1 VRKNCSRKADS
12 KGVRFIVG
20 VLRVLLALSVLSEHS
35 GPIFGIHLI
44 PGFIAVELFY
54 IISGFYMGLIFAEK
68 YIGHDKWKTFYVNR
82 FLRIYPTYYLVLLV
96 TTGIAIVL
104 IFRGSPLPWFVVRY
118 SEWYNLN
125 LPTLIAAIVPNFSLV
140 GLDFLHFFHLT
151 PNGSL
156 VPSIKPPLAL
166 FDPLAAGRQF
176 TVIPQAW
183 TLGLEIEFYLLVPW
197 IARWRTRYIAVLIAI
212 CVISRMM
219 FYAWGYKADP
229 WNDRFFPFELA
240 LFLAGLLLY
249 RLYRVIGS
257 IGLPR
262 LHRAIVTGGW
272 VATACCVLALL
283 AFAAFARKPEFA
295 SLGYGPLV
303 NWTFVLAVAVLL
315 PFIFAATRGSR
326 IDNIIGQYSYPMY
339 ISHYIFIGFFADML
353 VNSSIGYGPTVAIF
367 TVVFSALLLL
377 ITKPI
382 EHRRRAGNLEAL
394 AATAKAA

>member
-1 VRKNCSRKADS
+1 M
-12 KGVRFIVG
+12 G

-35 GPIFGIHLI
+35 SPIFGIHLI

-54 IISGFYMGLIFAEK
+54 VISGFYMGLILAEK
-68 YIGHDKWKTFYVNR
+68 YTGRDEWRTFYVNR
-82 FLRIYPTYYLVLLV
+82 VLRIYPIYFLVLAV
-96 TTGIAIVL
+96 TVTIILVL
-104 IFRGSPLPWFVVRY
+104 IFHGSPLPWFVVGY
-118 SEWYNLN
+118 SEWHNLN
-125 LPTLIAAIVPNFSLV
+125 LPTLIAVIVPNFSLV

-156 VPSIKPPLAL
+156 VPSISPPPAF

-183 TLGLEIEFYLLVPW
+183 TLGLEIQFYLLAPW

-212 CVISRMM
+212 CVILRMM

-229 WNDRFFPFELA
+229 WDDRFFPFELA

-249 RLYRVIGS
+249 RLYRMIGS
-257 IGLPR
+257 VGLPR

-272 VATACCVLALL
+272 AATACCVLALL
-283 AFAAFARKPEFA
+283 AFAAFAQNPEFA

-303 NWTFVLAVAVLL
+303 NWTFVLAVAGLL
-315 PFIFAATRGSR
+315 PFIFVATRGSR
-326 IDNIIGQYSYPMY
+326 IDNIVGQYSYPMY
-339 ISHYIFIGFFADML
+339 ISHYIFVGFFADVL
-353 VNSSIGYGPTVAIF
+353 VNSRIGYGPTVAIF
-367 TVVFSALLLL
+367 TAAFAGLLLL

-382 EHRRRAGNLEAL
+382 ERRRRAGKLEVQMQI
-394 AATAKAA
+394 AKAA